1 MLELIHNR
9 FIPTEMS
16 VQKLDESQLES
27 HKDSDVEKICG
38 DYYLIKKRP
47 KLEMI
52 FREGDN
58 DYPVDM
64 TDYAKKYYN
73 KDILSEKEVCDFVL
87 KVISGKIKISVS
99 QNLICVID
107 NNA

>member
-9 FIPTEMS
+9 FIQPEMS

-27 HKDSDVEKICG
+27 YKDSDVEKICG

-52 FREGDN
+52 FRKGDS
-58 DYPVDM
+58 DYPADM

-87 KVISGKIKISVS
+87 KVISGKIKISIS
-99 QNLICVID
+99 ENGTCVID
-107 NNA
+107 NT

>member
-9 FIPTEMS
+9 FTPTEMS

-58 DYPVDM
+58 DYLVEM

-87 KVISGKIKISVS
+87 KVISGKIKISIS
-99 QNLICVID
+99 PNGICVID
-107 NNA
+107 DNA